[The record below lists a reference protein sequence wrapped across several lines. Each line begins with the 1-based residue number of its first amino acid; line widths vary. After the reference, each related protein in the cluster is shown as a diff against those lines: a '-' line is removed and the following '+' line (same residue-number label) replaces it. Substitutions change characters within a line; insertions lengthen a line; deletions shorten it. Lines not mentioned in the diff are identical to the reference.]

1 MVKQLVSTVLSIPF
15 LFFSF
20 SAFSSDDPCIQALGV
35 SSPGQAA
42 SLSARRE
49 GYTKPKANER
59 ADWAEKGKDGKKD
72 NEAQTMSDWVGDALS
87 IAAEWYT
94 TSAPQFL
101 AGAMKELNPMIKSKL
116 MVCYS
121 RRSGQGR
128 ADKEASDKNYA
139 RGKKAR
145 AADEGVAGGYDPKV
159 IRPDSSEP
167 SDVEPPQEMLAQ
179 GIPAEELAPLRYVG
193 Q

>member
-1 MVKQLVSTVLSIPF
+1 MVKQLVSTVLSVSLI
-15 LFFSF
+15 LFSF
-20 SAFSSDDPCIQALGV
+20 PAFSSDDPCIQALSV

-42 SLSARRE
+42 SLSAKRE

-59 ADWAEKGKDGKKD
+59 ADWAEKGKDGRKD

-116 MVCYS
+116 MVCYT

-145 AADEGVAGGYDPKV
+145 AADEGEAGGYDPKV
-159 IRPDSSEP
+159 VRPDSSGPTPAE
-167 SDVEPPQEMLAQ
+167 PQELLAQ
-179 GIPAEELAPLRYVG
+179 GIPNEELAVTRYVG